1 MQLIFSLVVRE
12 AERARLDEETRRL
25 STQVLELQAA
35 LDAQQKAAAADEL
48 RWEERYAADVEAVRV
63 EMEQARRSVQAE
75 KKEAQVSAPTCVLA
89 SRIAR
94 MLALS
99 PLR

>member
-1 MQLIFSLVVRE
+1 MRPSATHACCRP
-12 AERARLDEETRRL
+12 ATRAPAA
-25 STQVLELQAA
+25 QAELQAA
-35 LDAQQKAAAADEL
+35 LDAQQKAAAAGER

-99 PLR
+99 PLQ